1 MYSNGQDVGL
11 ITQHRRVDS
20 DDSSPLFKNDT
31 KYLLRLILAKLD
43 SVSTSSRHSIVVLFE
58 REVSYRISEKLL
70 FMHCI

>member
-31 KYLLRLILAKLD
+31 KYLLRLIVAKLD
-43 SVSTSSRHSIVVLFE
+43 SFFTSFQ
-58 REVSYRISEKLL
+58 
-70 FMHCI
+70 